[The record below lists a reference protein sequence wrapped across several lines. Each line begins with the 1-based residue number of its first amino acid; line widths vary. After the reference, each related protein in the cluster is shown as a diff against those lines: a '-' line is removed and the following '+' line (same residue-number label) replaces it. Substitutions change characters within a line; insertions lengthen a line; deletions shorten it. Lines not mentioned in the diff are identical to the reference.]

1 MATTEVLLIKP
12 VEGLGAEGD
21 EAKVKAG
28 FARNYLIPQKI
39 AIPLTIA
46 NRKQVEALK
55 AARNARE
62 AKELDVAKELKSKLE
77 ELHIAVQVKAGEEG
91 KLFGAVT
98 AKDLYEHISAA
109 GVEVDKKKIQLH
121 NPIKT
126 LGKHET
132 RIRLHPEVNID
143 LEFEVVPEHED

>member
-28 FARNYLIPQKI
+28 YARNYLIPQKI
-39 AIPLTIA
+39 AIPLTVA

-55 AARNARE
+55 AARSARE
-62 AKELDVAKELKSKLE
+62 AKEIEAAKVIEGKLA
-77 ELHIAVQVKAGEEG
+77 ELHIAIQVKAGEEG

-98 AKDLYEHISAA
+98 AKDLYEAIAKA
-109 GVEVDKKKIQLH
+109 GVEIDRKKIQLH
-121 NPIKT
+121 NPIKS

-132 RIRLHPEVNID
+132 RIRLHPDVVVD
-143 LEFEVVPEHED
+143 FEFEVVPEHED